1 MCGKLVLFSFDYC
14 YLRLP
19 GFAVRRCIRGNSGGH
34 LSFASLHVLASLL
47 VIPRR
52 SISDSVRGTILQPT
66 VLNNPTALFVNFD
79 RNWWSTFEVSFVY
92 LELGD

>member
-1 MCGKLVLFSFDYC
+1 MCGMFFFDYC

-34 LSFASLHVLASLL
+34 PSLASLYVFASLL

-52 SISDSVRGTILQPT
+52 SISDSLSAAILQPT
-66 VLNNPTALFVNFD
+66 VLNNPVALFVNFD
-79 RNWWSTFEVSFVY
+79 SNWCSTFEVSFVY